1 MSEACYVSSLPLVI
15 LSILPHTPCQA
26 TCVTYPISF
35 LPSNLG
41 SSPTTMWLVNQ
52 PELESRSGVP
62 DTRCQPLPDQP
73 APKQRVANFS
83 YPRSGLAQR
92 YRRAQQPVDRDS
104 RGSDTSSVPTVND
117 RASDLSTGDKDY
129 HGASGIDLWESWHA
143 KKHQEPAPNYPALI
157 NSPGGARRTGFHNE
171 PAVSQEQPPTPRG
184 SSGPGGQSGQ
194 DAPAAG
200 RSCRPE
206 QHQAHAPKPPPK
218 VSYSL
223 FPPPEAPRKR
233 LPPPLQIPRT
243 PRPPGLEPSPISPGF
258 SPIHHPQNTLPGG
271 TSSTMP
277 VSRGRSST
285 VTTHC
290 SDQGFITASSSD
302 SIPLLCRSPG
312 PSPPAS
318 PCYSSSSS
326 EAPTSSVK
334 LRKRSPSQ
342 ANLKRPSLS
351 KIMTRSTPSLPNL
364 AKAQISAHASDY
376 HNLPPTP
383 ASIYDRPLPPLPAER
398 SPSPPRISVF
408 ETDSD
413 DEDSDDEKRRSSEAR
428 NFARRFMHGL
438 VHHHGK
444 REKNAG
450 QDHKRSVS
458 DEGPSSAKERQ
469 IGRAGISRT
478 LNAASRYRR
487 SAPEESSPLSR
498 GAVSMDLPRDRA
510 YQPVVDETEKVGKHK
525 GARGSG
531 EMLLGKIL
539 RRKDKG

>member
-1 MSEACYVSSLPLVI
+1 
-15 LSILPHTPCQA
+15 
-26 TCVTYPISF
+26 
-35 LPSNLG
+35 
-41 SSPTTMWLVNQ
+41 MWLADQ
-52 PELESRSGVP
+52 PETENRSGVP
-62 DTRCQPLPDQP
+62 GTHCQPLPEQP

-83 YPRSGLAQR
+83 YPRSGAHR
-92 YRRAQQPVDRDS
+92 YRRVQQPVDRDS

-117 RASDLSTGDKDY
+117 RASDLSAGNEGQ
-129 HGASGIDLWESWHA
+129 HCPSGIDLWESWHA
-143 KKHQEPAPNYPALI
+143 KKHQEITPDYPALI

-171 PAVSQEQPPTPRG
+171 PAVSQEKPPTTRG

-194 DAPAAG
+194 DTPMAV

-206 QHQAHAPKPPPK
+206 QQQAHPPKPPPK

-223 FPPPEAPRKR
+223 FPPPEAPRKH
-233 LPPPLQIPRT
+233 LLPPLQIPRT

-258 SPIHHPQNTLPGG
+258 SPIHLPQTTQPDG
-271 TSSTMP
+271 TSNAMP

-285 VTTHC
+285 VTTTC
-290 SDQGFITASSSD
+290 SGHGFITASSSD
-302 SIPLLCRSPG
+302 SIPLLRRSPG

-318 PCYSSSSS
+318 PCYSSSSF
-326 EAPTSSVK
+326 EAPRPAVK
-334 LRKRSPSQ
+334 PKKRSPSQ
-342 ANLKRPSLS
+342 ASLKRPSLPR
-351 KIMTRSTPSLPNL
+351 IMTRSTPSLPNL
-364 AKAQISAHASDY
+364 AKAARASDY
-376 HNLPPTP
+376 HNMPPTP

-413 DEDSDDEKRRSSEAR
+413 DEDSDDKRLRNETK

-444 REKNAG
+444 RDKSAG

-458 DEGPSSAKERQ
+458 DEGPSAKERQ
-469 IGRAGISRT
+469 GGRTGISRT
-478 LNAASRYRR
+478 LNATSRYRR

-498 GAVSMDLPRDRA
+498 GAVSMDLPRDTG
-510 YQPVVDETEKVGKHK
+510 YQPVADESEKVGRHK
-525 GARGSG
+525 GGRGSG

-539 RRKDKG
+539 WRKDKG